1 MEWRLLNA
9 AAAGDIR
16 LLDLTTFHQSEFD
29 KRTPHN
35 NNVLHIA
42 AKHQRLDFATAILN
56 LCPSLL
62 LGENN
67 NGDTPLHVAA
77 TVGSFEVSELF
88 VNSANQVT
96 SDVENR
102 GLTDTRKQL
111 LRSTNK
117 QNDTALNVALKNGHV
132 HVAKFFVEEDTGLLM
147 AMANSNIV
155 SPLYLAIERGL
166 FNIADN
172 NLEISPLV
180 SCKGP
185 KGLNALHAAVDSDI
199 VSTGFLRKLMEK
211 RPEMIKQVDVIGW
224 TPLHYS
230 VWLGK
235 TKITQLLLQQDS
247 SAAYISD
254 KKGQCALHLAASTGQ
269 IGAYR
274 ELVCSCPY
282 VWELVDGKG
291 RTSLHSA
298 VISGQRGIIHCI
310 LEMPE
315 ISLYLLNASD
325 ADGNT
330 PLHLSVSHKC
340 YSILLLLLRN
350 KLVDKHVMNHNHF
363 TAAELFYSQKQ
374 EISFKVA
381 ITYYALQRYYKQPS
395 QQQNIETKKKHKKAD
410 LEVSSARNDG
420 AMYEVH
426 LLVAVLVATVAFAA
440 AFQLPGG
447 YKPDGTPALMDEPAF
462 KCFLVFDTIAFCFSV
477 TTVYF
482 LFYASRDGYRARSAF
497 LYMSALLMVVSL
509 IAMASAFVSGMY
521 LISAKSRGLAIIPFL
536 MAGFFVLHGF
546 IYWFIDPRGSY
557 VLGLE
562 RPRRYFRKLVY
573 GNSLFHNLVHD

>member
-1 MEWRLLNA
+1 MDWRLLNA
-9 AAAGDIR
+9 AATGDISIF
-16 LLDLTTFHQSEFD
+16 DLPTFHQSEFD

-42 AKHQRLDFATAILN
+42 AKHQRLDFATSILN

-62 LGENN
+62 LGENI

-77 TVGSFEVSELF
+77 SVGSFEVLKLL

-117 QNDTALNVALKNGHV
+117 QNDTALDVALKNRHV
-132 HVAKFFVEEDTGLLM
+132 YVAKFFVEEDTRFLM
-147 AMANSNIV
+147 LDMANSNLV

-166 FNIADN
+166 FDIADYI
-172 NLEISPLV
+172 LKISPLV

-185 KGLNALHAAVDSDI
+185 KGMNALHAAVDSDI
-199 VSTGFLRKLMEK
+199 VSPGFLRKLTEK
-211 RPEMIKQVDVIGW
+211 RPEVIKEVDVIGW

-254 KKGQCALHLAASTGQ
+254 KEGQCPLHLAASTGQ
-269 IGAYR
+269 VDAYR
-274 ELVCSCPY
+274 ELVRSCPY

-291 RTSLHSA
+291 RTSLHSG

-330 PLHLSVSHKC
+330 PFHLSVSHKC

-374 EISFKVA
+374 EIRIKVA
-381 ITYYALQRYYKQPS
+381 MIYYALQRYYKHPS
-395 QQQNIETKKKHKKAD
+395 QQHNLETKKKQEKAD
-410 LEVSSARNDG
+410 LEVSNARDDG

-426 LLVAVLVATVAFAA
+426 LIVAVLVATLAFAA

-482 LFYASRDGYRARSAF
+482 LFYASRDGDVSDFVQVKRISHHTVLNGWF
-497 LYMSALLMVVSL
+497 LH
-509 IAMASAFVSGMY
+509 
-521 LISAKSRGLAIIPFL
+521 LA
-536 MAGFFVLHGF
+536 
-546 IYWFIDPRGSY
+546 WFHI
-557 VLGLE
+557 
-562 RPRRYFRKLVY
+562 
-573 GNSLFHNLVHD
+573 LVHRPTRQLRPWPRTTTPVFKEISLWKLIVS